1 MWTPEGIVRWYLH
14 FFLCVFR
21 MDLSENIPENWQW
34 ILDEE
39 PGQRS
44 LMAGAICSSV
54 AMPSFLVFVEELP
67 CLHIAVITDSC
78 SLHICWIDLSPCV
91 LWVLIVGWWS
101 KLLLWYSFSASS
113 PSVSPVL
120 LPRREAEDVLSSSSF
135 SWVLQRRPGS
145 WVVSHRLVDCTCAAF
160 SRSSHSVVWPNC
172 SQKFLP
178 RRLPKTNKQTKGK
191 KRRKKKRRNPPPPN
205 FLVV

>member
-1 MWTPEGIVRWYLH
+1 MVPSLFCV
-14 FFLCVFR
+14 CVFR

-34 ILDEE
+34 ILDEA

-54 AMPSFLVFVEELP
+54 AMPSFLVFVEEP
-67 CLHIAVITDSC
+67 SCLQIAVITDSC

-120 LPRREAEDVLSSSSF
+120 LPRREAGDVLSSSSF

-172 SQKFLP
+172 RQKFLP
-178 RRLPKTNKQTKGK
+178 RRLQ
-191 KRRKKKRRNPPPPN
+191 KKKK
-205 FLVV
+205 VKK